1 MRRLSAFLQRHRV
14 PVLLAWVVLV
24 VAALPFATKQSREL
38 QSGGFGVPGSQSN
51 AVHDELLDTFK
62 DRSQLGLVVVP
73 ERGGGDGRAA
83 AKLVRE
89 VERAEDAELSRE
101 ARADA
106 IRAIASGRAAVVPV
120 GVTAGQS
127 AEPQAAA
134 SLREDAGA
142 DGRDLGGFRAYV
154 VGRGALDA
162 ALQDVSGEQLAEA
175 EVIGFPIVLIIL
187 LAIFGSIT
195 AALLPV
201 GLGAGAVAI
210 TGAAIYGLAQV
221 TPMSVFASNMASMI
235 GIGVAVDYSLFVLVR
250 YREEIRA
257 GRSRD
262 EARATALAT
271 SGVAIVFSGLTVI
284 VALAGLWLIDSDAL
298 RSMALGAVIV
308 VAVAVLISVTLLPIV
323 ISLLGERL
331 ERRRSLRR
339 RPREREPAR
348 ENAFWE
354 RWTHAILRRPVLSA
368 LASAGVMLLLAAPL
382 LKIEVSEDLLAQLP
396 AGNDTRQGYDHAA
409 AVAGPGGATPVQVVV
424 RFPESANS
432 RERGRTVARVARTM
446 RRDPEVARLDRPR
459 RAEGGDAVLL
469 SAIPRTE
476 GDSDESKALVKR
488 LRDRLPQAAGPH
500 AQSVKVGGS
509 TAHVVDFRDQ
519 IFGGLWKIALFAVV
533 MSVVLL
539 TVMLRSIVLPLKAAA
554 MNLLSVAAAYGVM
567 VVVFQWGWVDGF
579 LGFQSKGFIDTF
591 SLPLVLAVVFGL
603 SMDYEI
609 FLLSRIR
616 ERFEATGDPHAA
628 VAQGLAGSARTI
640 TSAALIMV
648 CVFAVFVGTGLPAV
662 KEVGLGLA
670 VAIGL
675 DATLVRLVLVPSAM
689 QLFGRWN
696 WWLPKP
702 LEWAIVRK
710 GRPA

>member
-1 MRRLSAFLQRHRV
+1 MRRLSAFLRRHRV
-14 PVLLAWVVLV
+14 PVLLLWVVLV
-24 VAALPFATKQSREL
+24 VAALPFATKQSRDL

-51 AVHDELLDTFK
+51 AVHDELLETFE
-62 DRSQLGLVVVP
+62 DRSQLGLVIVP
-73 ERGGGDGRAA
+73 ERGGGDRRAA
-83 AKLVRE
+83 AKLVRA
-89 VERAEDAELSRE
+89 VERTEDAELSRE
-101 ARADA
+101 ARAGA
-106 IRAIASGRAAVVPV
+106 VKAVVAGRATVVPV

-134 SLREDAGA
+134 SMREDAGA

-162 ALQDVSGEQLAEA
+162 ALQDVSGEQLEEAEA
-175 EVIGFPIVLIIL
+175 IGFPIVLIIL

-201 GLGAGAVAI
+201 GLGAVAVAI
-210 TGAAIYGLAQV
+210 TGAAIYALAQV

-257 GRSRD
+257 GQSRD
-262 EARATALAT
+262 DARAAALAT

-308 VAVAVLISVTLLPIV
+308 VAVAVLSSVTLLPIV

-331 ERRRSLRR
+331 ERRRSLPWR
-339 RPREREPAR
+339 RPRDPER

-368 LASAGVMLLLAAPL
+368 LASAGLMLLLASPL
-382 LKIEVSEDLLAQLP
+382 LQIEVSEDLLAQLP
-396 AGNDTRQGYDHAA
+396 ADNDTRQGYAHAA
-409 AVAGPGGATPVQVVV
+409 AVAGAGGATPVQVVV
-424 RFPESANS
+424 RFPRSADAS
-432 RERGRTVARVARTM
+432 ERRRAVARVVRRM
-446 RRDPEVARLDRPR
+446 RRDPQVARLDPPR
-459 RAEGGDAVLL
+459 QAEKGRAVLL
-469 SAIPRTE
+469 TAIPRTE

-488 LRDRLPQAAGPH
+488 LRDRLPRAAGED

-509 TAHVVDFRDQ
+509 TAHVIDFRDQ
-519 IFGGLWKIALFAVV
+519 IFGGLWKIALFAFV

-579 LGFQSKGFIDTF
+579 LGFESKGFIDTF

-616 ERFEATGDPHAA
+616 ERFEATGDPSAA
-628 VAQGLAGSARTI
+628 VAQGLASSARTI

-648 CVFAVFVGTGLPAV
+648 GVFAVFVGTGLPAV

-675 DATLVRLVLVPSAM
+675 DATLVRLVLVPAAM

-702 LEWAIVRK
+702 LEGIIVRK